1 MSERRGEAAQ
11 DWNMVIVEPHEVT
24 RLRMV
29 ALLLDR
35 RERRAPGDVVEW
47 LGAMQAQDLASGEW
61 SFGVRCDGLTQADVH
76 RATVD
81 RQILRTWPMRGTVHF
96 VPPRDAKW
104 MLEVTGARALRGA
117 AKRRE
122 YLGLTEAIV
131 DRAAQVLHDALRG
144 GGCMTRTECVQLLID
159 AGVHT
164 ASQHGYH
171 LLWYASQIGVTCIGP
186 QQGKEQTFVLLDE
199 WVPDPV
205 RLDRDEAL
213 ATLALRYFRARGPAT
228 RQDFAGW
235 TGLTAADA
243 KRSIELAG
251 DSLATV
257 QVDGTTMLMSPAMLD
272 ERTALE
278 DAPLLLL
285 PGFDEFLLGYKERSA
300 MLGPGDLERVIPG
313 SNGIFLS
320 TIVSQGRVI
329 GTWKRQLKSRH
340 VDIAASPFAPLTAE
354 QHEDLLRAA
363 ADFAT
368 YLATEAKVSVLGPG

>member
-11 DWNMVIVEPHEVT
+11 DWDMVIVEPHEVT

-29 ALLLDR
+29 SLLLDH

-213 ATLALRYFRARGPAT
+213 ATLALRYFRAHGPAT

-235 TGLTAADA
+235 TGLTATDA
-243 KRSIELAG
+243 KRGIELAG

-257 QVDGTTMLMSPAMLD
+257 EVDGTTMLMSPALLD

-300 MLGPGDLERVIPG
+300 MLGPGDLDRVIPG

-329 GTWKRQLKSRH
+329 GTWKRQLKSRY
-340 VDIAASPFAPLTAE
+340 VEIAASPFAPLTPE

-363 ADFAT
+363 GDFAT
-368 YLATEAKVSVLGPG
+368 YLGTEAKVSVLESG